1 MIDDPF
7 SLQRGISQKQNVL
20 IFFPQFFFT
29 VICIYIYVFVHAHT
43 QRLDTQKMFLPLLR
57 KHLGSKMPTHF
68 TFKETPTQSNE
79 IWGWVS
85 ILVHMWMMCVCVCPQ
100 RGPASTGS
108 LWHGACNGLGFD
120 RNELLRRM
128 VGHVYGNRS
137 NEVHVWTRFGGL
149 FSMETSNIVL
159 VEPYHN
165 GQGCAW
171 WCPVLPKPAQ
181 RYG

>member
-7 SLQRGISQKQNVL
+7 SLQRGISQKALTLLYCYMHIHICVCTRTHTEAGHTKNVSPSPQKAPWEQN
-20 IFFPQFFFT
+20 
-29 VICIYIYVFVHAHT
+29 AHPFYLQGNT
-43 QRLDTQKMFLPLLR
+43 NTIKWNLGVS
-57 KHLGSKMPTHF
+57 KHPCTHV
-68 TFKETPTQSNE
+68 ND
-79 IWGWVS
+79 
-85 ILVHMWMMCVCVCPQ
+85 VCVCPP